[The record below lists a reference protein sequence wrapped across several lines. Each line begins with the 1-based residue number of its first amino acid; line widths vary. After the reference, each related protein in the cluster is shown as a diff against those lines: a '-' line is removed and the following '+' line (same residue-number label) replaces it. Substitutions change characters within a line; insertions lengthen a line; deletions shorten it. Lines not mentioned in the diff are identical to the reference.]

1 MFSKYAI
8 AVAVVLAPSLA
19 TAQEVTGDAE
29 AGERVFNKCQ
39 ACHVV
44 EQEQNRVGPHL
55 NGVIGRE
62 AGAVEGYSYSPALQ
76 KLADEG
82 VVWDQE
88 ALSAYL
94 ENPREYAPGT
104 KMIFPGLKKE
114 EERQNVIAYLAQFSG
129 EESQ

>member
-19 TAQEVTGDAE
+19 TAQEVTGDPQV
-29 AGERVFNKCQ
+29 GERVFNKCQ